1 MKRLNK
7 TMRKKRQQR
16 QRSRRRSYKR
26 HTRRQ
31 RGGTL
36 AAPAGSIVAISTGG
50 EYGVPILMSKEKAEA
65 ELERGSLE
73 E

>member
-7 TMRKKRQQR
+7 SLRKTKQR
-16 QRSRRRSYKR
+16 ARR
-26 HTRRQ
+26 HTRRNRNRNKQ
-31 RGGTL
+31 RGGSL
-36 AAPAGSIVAISTGG
+36 PVPAGALVGMSTGG

-65 ELERGSLE
+65 ELERGGLE

>member
-7 TMRKKRQQR
+7 SLRKTKHHAR
-16 QRSRRRSYKR
+16 R
-26 HTRRQ
+26 HTRRNRNRQ
-31 RGGTL
+31 RGGSL
-36 AAPAGSIVAISTGG
+36 PVPAGALVGMSTGG

-65 ELERGSLE
+65 ELERGGLE